1 MALNTLMCAAKLL
14 ATRMGLQMHLAILA
28 PQLMVTMWTV
38 SALPMGMV
46 QESTSGPLL
55 LPIQKL
61 VVIFP
66 QLYVHVLMIGSH
78 HHGCNLSPASLEMIT
93 PVTQVVRP
101 FRNTSSIQT
110 TPSGMVRAV
119 DLITHAVLSTTL
131 HCSLKYS
138 PPPLVIISS

>member
-1 MALNTLMCAAKLL
+1 
-14 ATRMGLQMHLAILA
+14 MHLVILKGVTT
-28 PQLMVTMWTV
+28 QLMVTMWTV
-38 SALPMGMV
+38 SALPMGTV

-61 VVIFP
+61 LVPFTL

-78 HHGCNLSPASLEMIT
+78 HHSCNLSPASLEMIIS
-93 PVTQVVRP
+93 VTQVVILMQ
-101 FRNTSSIQT
+101 NTSSIQT

-119 DLITHAVLSTTL
+119 DPITPAVLSTTL

-138 PPPLVIISS
+138 PPSLVMISS